1 MELDARPKLNSTIA
15 TLNKCI
21 ESIQEMRTI
30 ENRKKSLQEKLVDSA
45 LTNETGE
52 ETVSK
57 EILGLDKVLESMN
70 ARLNQNIILLGGQMK
85 SLKSVYRQKSEKFKL
100 GQISEAVPR

>member
-1 MELDARPKLNSTIA
+1 MELDARPKLSNAITTA
-15 TLNKCI
+15 NKCI

-30 ENRKKSLQEKLVDSA
+30 ENRKKSLQAKLVDSA

-52 ETVSK
+52 DTLSK
-57 EILGLDKVLESMN
+57 EIMGLEKVLESMN
-70 ARLNQNIILLGGQMK
+70 TRLNQNIILLGGQMK

-100 GQISEAVPR
+100 GKICEAVPK